1 MKDKV
6 QEIYNLCLTNMKNE
20 GNSYKNK
27 ATIHY
32 FCLFSYSYC
41 TYIFKILLE
50 TERNR
55 EHMEQGLGEKG
66 QRSKERE
73 SQADAALNMESY
85 AGFNPATQEIMT

>member
-20 GNSYKNK
+20 GNSYKKK
-27 ATIHY
+27 ATNY
-32 FCLFSYSYC
+32 FCLLSFRYC

-50 TERNR
+50 KERAHGAR
-55 EHMEQGLGEKG
+55 VGGVGAEEQG
-66 QRSKERE
+66 ERI
-73 SQADAALNMESY
+73 QADAALNMESY